1 MNRQEFLNIFPN
13 DREIAG
19 LLHDEGFSEY
29 KIDPISF
36 TKGINAIRSFILDKL
51 SDFTEAEQL
60 AIEEYKTNKLSAVKF
75 LMSESKMGLKQAKD
89 FLDKYSNE

>member
-1 MNRQEFLNIFPN
+1 MNKQEFLNIFPN
-13 DREIAG
+13 DREIAILFNG
-19 LLHDEGFSEY
+19 EYSTY
-29 KIDPISF
+29 KIDPVSF
-36 TKGINAIRSFILDKL
+36 TKGVNAIKSFILDKL
-51 SDFTEAEQL
+51 SDFTEAEKL